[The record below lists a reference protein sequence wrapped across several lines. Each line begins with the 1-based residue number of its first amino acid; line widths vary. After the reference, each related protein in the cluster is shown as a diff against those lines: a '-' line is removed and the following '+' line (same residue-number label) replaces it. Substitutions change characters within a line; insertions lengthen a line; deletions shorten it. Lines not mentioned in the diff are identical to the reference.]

1 MSASRLVGILAALI
15 LLTGRWSFARLDD
28 TGEVDPLFMQPRF
41 WLVAL
46 LVGIVLLNLCGQGGW
61 RRWRLAWTDNWL
73 ILFFA
78 YLLATFYW
86 APDDELTTVKMA
98 EVALEGVAIV
108 ALIAGRSTMD
118 RDRVEGAFWYTLLLL
133 GLTMA
138 VLAIGLTVTGRVAT
152 PGGGP
157 ITFGRNMG
165 LMAMAAWR
173 IAESKSAVH
182 KIIAAQ
188 VIVLALLMAVM
199 CGSRG
204 ALLSFAMGGATL
216 TVLARI
222 SLFQKMAALGVIAAS
237 TIFAFYFTETGSHA
251 REVFH
256 HRIVETTFQRQHMA
270 GRDDLWATA
279 RELTAERPIFGWGLN
294 GFRANSWH
302 YPHNL
307 FLEVT
312 VEGGLIG
319 LMLLVATLATWLLA
333 FRRYH
338 RLVPSGAVAA
348 FVLALTSAQTSG
360 DLYDSRCM
368 FLLLVITT
376 PTLAQVWQTCRQ
388 QQYDPAWSGKLLPG
402 KS

>member
-1 MSASRLVGILAALI
+1 MLAAFI

-28 TGEVDPLFMQPRF
+28 TGEADPLLMQPRF
-41 WLVAL
+41 WLVAA
-46 LVGIVLLNLCGQGGW
+46 LVALVLVDLCGRGGW
-61 RRWRLAWTDNWL
+61 KRWRLEWTDSWL
-73 ILFFA
+73 MLFFA
-78 YLLATFYW
+78 YLICSYAW
-86 APDDELTTVKMA
+86 APDDELTTIKVA
-98 EVALEGVAIV
+98 EVALEATAIL

-118 RDRVEGAFWYTLLLL
+118 RQRVEGAFWSMLLVL
-133 GLTMA
+133 GLVMA
-138 VLAIGLTVTGRVAT
+138 ALAIGLTATGRVAT

-173 IAESKSAVH
+173 LAESKSALH
-182 KIIAAQ
+182 KIMAAQ

-216 TVLARI
+216 ALLARI
-222 SLFQKMAALGVIAAS
+222 SLFQKTAALGVIVAS
-237 TIFAFYFTETGSHA
+237 TCFAFFFTETGSHA
-251 REVFH
+251 REVFQ

-279 RELTAERPIFGWGLN
+279 RELAAERPVFGWGLN

-312 VEGGLIG
+312 VEGGVIG
-319 LMLLVATLATWLLA
+319 LMLLLAAFAAWLLA
-333 FRRYH
+333 CRRY
-338 RLVPSGAVAA
+338 RDLVPSGAVAA
-348 FVLALTSAQTSG
+348 FVLALTATQTSG

-368 FLLLVITT
+368 FLLLVMTT
-376 PTLAQVWQTCRQ
+376 PTLAQVWQAWHQRQ
-388 QQYDPAWSGKLLPG
+388 QQYSAAWRRPLAQKP
-402 KS
+402 